1 MLNSV
6 SEDLRTALVCETFG
20 DLTTQDKARVLFTT
34 GDDVRIGYLSQHLSI
49 TLFHISGHGSVF
61 NYH

>member
-20 DLTTQDKARVLFTT
+20 DLTTQDKAGVLFTT
-34 GDDVRIGYLSQHLSI
+34 GDDVIMGYLA
-49 TLFHISGHGSVF
+49 
-61 NYH
+61 